1 MRDKSLFAICTIGL
15 ALAATAGPR
24 EMPEVFCDAAKSP
37 GGVMSF
43 LTALEDE
50 AFRTGNRAE
59 VEAQRWNIQG
69 MIFQIDRF
77 RDKDLLLT
85 DVADWLL
92 PSAERGKA
100 GAGKGVNAAAS
111 YAYAEMLDS
120 AARLYDRP
128 DLAARAASMRETL
141 QEKGFARTV
150 ADVNSE
156 RAALAARVREELTH
170 EIRPGGVD
178 GQEFWNGNAQM
189 FMYPPAFAFKKIKGA
204 VRYRFRVMD
213 DQQYAHTFE
222 ADAPTVSLKPVWEFV
237 PRGLTAVFCFG
248 LGGDGQVCGLAGQRR
263 FWKKAPFEPGV
274 YPRAKRPYGEA
285 QKILCEYILDM
296 PEVVGME
303 RNGRP
308 DLSQKSNFTSY
319 PSKMQ
324 SALIRAMLSL
334 AKVVPEKRGRALNIA
349 CRAAD
354 YLIEK
359 SQKAGTP
366 LEYFTPTYEGDGQLS
381 GTYSGMHMLIYP
393 ADAGAAFVN
402 LAEATGEAKYLEA
415 AKRIAATYIR
425 MQGADGTWYL
435 KMYEKDGKPVS
446 DNRLVPTSVINFLE
460 TLYAATGDTKYRA
473 TADRAFAF
481 IDNGPLKT
489 WNWEGQFEDIRP
501 AESRYQNLTKHN
513 ACDTAIYM
521 LKRFPGD
528 RKRLAQAREIARYA
542 EDQFVVWRQPCRA
555 DRAGYKRVQT
565 YPYETW
571 TAPVALEQYNCY
583 FPIDGSVAK
592 LIRTW
597 LALWEMEGNPLDLA
611 KARAMGDATVN
622 MQEPNGR
629 VRTYWVPEPAD
640 GTPLGKV
647 ARQPA
652 GGDWLG
658 CLQADEWALGL
669 LAHSRPSVIQ

>member
-15 ALAATAGPR
+15 ALVAAAGTR
-24 EMPEVFCDAAKSP
+24 EMPEVFRDAAKSP

-43 LTALEDE
+43 VTVLEDE
-50 AFRTGNRAE
+50 AFRTGNRTE
-59 VEAQRWNIQG
+59 VEAQRWNVQG

-85 DVADWLL
+85 DVAAWLL
-92 PSAERGKA
+92 PSAERGRA
-100 GAGKGVNAAAS
+100 GADKGVNAAAN

-141 QEKGFARTV
+141 QMKGFARTV

-204 VRYRFRVMD
+204 VRYRFQVMD

-285 QKILCEYILDM
+285 QKMLCEYILDM

-415 AKRIAATYIR
+415 AKRIAETYIR
-425 MQGADGTWYL
+425 LQGADGTWYL

-460 TLYAATGDTKYRA
+460 TLYVATGDTKYRA
-473 TADRAFAF
+473 AADRAFAF

-597 LALWEMEGNPLDLA
+597 LALWEAEGNPLDLA
-611 KARAMGDATVN
+611 KAHALGDATVN
-622 MQEPNGR
+622 MQEPSGR

-640 GTPLGKV
+640 GTPIGKV